1 MFLSSNSSA
10 MPYSRS
16 VLEMIG
22 NTPMHEITRI
32 DTGVCRLFVKLEN
45 QNPGG
50 SIKDR
55 IGLSII
61 EDAEKEGQLKA
72 GGTIIEATAGNTGLG
87 LALVAA
93 QKGYRLILIIP
104 DKMSAD
110 KVRHL
115 RALGAEII
123 LTRSDVPKGHP
134 EYYQDMAE
142 RMVQEIP
149 GAFWASQFDNPAN
162 PKAHETGTGPEIWEQ
177 MEGNLDAFVAGVGS
191 GGTISGVGRF
201 LKLKNQE
208 IPIVVADPEGSVVA
222 RAVKTGEVRYEGG
235 SWLVEG
241 IGEDF
246 IPDNLDLF
254 VIDEGE
260 TVSDTEAFAAT
271 NELLRQEGIL
281 GGSSTGTLLAGA
293 LKWCR
298 KQSTPKRVVTLV
310 CDTGNKYLSKAFDEA
325 WLQEQGLTN
334 RKPTLDLRDLI
345 VRRADEGR
353 VVMVGPGDTLNTAY
367 GRMRANDVS
376 QLPVLDDNETI
387 IGLLDEEDLLLA
399 VHDSP
404 SCFADNVSQHMTTEL
419 DIIDYAAGIDS
430 LFPIFKAGKVAIVQ
444 QGPTFLGLITRVDL
458 INHLRRKVP

>member
-1 MFLSSNSSA
+1 
-10 MPYSRS
+10 
-16 VLEMIG
+16 
-22 NTPMHEITRI
+22 
-32 DTGVCRLFVKLEN
+32 
-45 QNPGG
+45 
-50 SIKDR
+50 
-55 IGLSII
+55 
-61 EDAEKEGQLKA
+61 
-72 GGTIIEATAGNTGLG
+72 
-87 LALVAA
+87 
-93 QKGYRLILIIP
+93 
-104 DKMSAD
+104 MSAD

-208 IPIVVADPEGSVVA
+208 IRIVVADPEGSVVA

>member
-1 MFLSSNSSA
+1 

-22 NTPMHEITRI
+22 NTPMHEITRM
-32 DTGVCRLFVKLEN
+32 DTGPCRLFVKLEN

-61 EDAEKEGQLKA
+61 EDAEKRGRLNA

-115 RALGAEII
+115 RALGAEIV

-162 PKAHETGTGPEIWEQ
+162 PKAHEEGTGPEIWEQ
-177 MEGNLDAFVAGVGS
+177 MDGDIDAFVAGVGS

-201 LKLKNQE
+201 LKSQNPE
-208 IPIVVADPEGSVVA
+208 ISIVAADPEGSVVA

-235 SWLVEG
+235 SWLVER

-246 IPDNLDLF
+246 IPDNLDLS
-254 VIDEGE
+254 VIDDAE
-260 TVSDTEAFAAT
+260 TVDDAEAFAAT
-271 NELLRQEGIL
+271 GELLRQEGIL

-325 WLQEQGLTN
+325 WLLEQGLTN
-334 RKPTLDLRDLI
+334 RNPTDDLRDLI
-345 VRRADEGR
+345 VRRADLGR
-353 VVMVGPGDTLNTAY
+353 VVTVGPGDTLNTAY

-376 QLPVLDDNETI
+376 QLPVLDDDDSI

-399 VHDSP
+399 VHQVSER
-404 SCFADNVSQHMTTEL
+404 FADPVSLHMTSKL
-419 DIIDYAAGIDS
+419 DIIDPSMDIES
-430 LFPIFKAGKVAIVQ
+430 LFPIFKSGTVAIVQ
-444 QGPTFLGLITRVDL
+444 QDSTFLGLITRVDL
-458 INHLRRKVP
+458 INHLRKKIH